1 MVLCVQYVVTPF
13 IVRVQ
18 MCTFIHY
25 CYDCYEYEYKMH
37 FILYDTKKF
46 DECFRLNCVLTEF
59 TLNVGF
65 KL

>member
-1 MVLCVQYVVTPF
+1 MIVMNMSTCIRF
-13 IVRVQ
+13 IL
-18 MCTFIHY
+18 F
-25 CYDCYEYEYKMH
+25 D
-37 FILYDTKKF
+37 ILYDTSKF

>member
-1 MVLCVQYVVTPF
+1 
-13 IVRVQ
+13 

-37 FILYDTKKF
+37 FILYDTSKL
-46 DECFRLNCVLTEF
+46 DECFRHNCVLIEF

>member
-1 MVLCVQYVVTPF
+1 MSKYKYLDKFTL
-13 IVRVQ
+13 VRVQ

-25 CYDCYEYEYKMH
+25 CYDCYAYEYKMH
-37 FILYDTKKF
+37 FILYGTSKF
-46 DECFRLNCVLTEF
+46 DECFRLNCVLTKF